1 MDSIYGHLV
10 ASAKPISGGSDNDPP
25 ADDAPAAVVA
35 APPTFV
41 PTDEF
46 KSYQATMQGNFDQ
59 LNQTIGVLRDALVA
73 GTRTQPPVPPAGT
86 PGGAITEEQYV
97 EAIQT
102 GDARVVRAF
111 HQQDKDRLIAEHI
124 VPLRDTGLDA
134 IAGITREMATGQL
147 PYYKKYQK
155 EIDGHIANLPANM
168 RMTPQV
174 YRLAHDAVVGSHN
187 DEIVKEAVEAAI
199 RAPATPEPMPS
210 GGRTGRTSA
219 AGAVPT
225 VEELMGKDASD
236 ALAFRG
242 MTGEMFAQRLGYK
255 SWADYAKLATAEA

>member
-1 MDSIYGHLV
+1 MDSIFGHLV
-10 ASAKPISGGSDNDPP
+10 APAKPISGGSDNDPP
-25 ADDAPAAVVA
+25 EGEVPAAVVA
-35 APPTFV
+35 APTFV
-41 PTDEF
+41 PADEF

-73 GTRTQPPVPPAGT
+73 ARPAPPTPPAAGA
-86 PGGAITEEQYV
+86 PGGSITEEQYV

-102 GDARVVRAF
+102 GDARTVRAF
-111 HQQDKDRLIAEHI
+111 HEQDKQRLIVEHI
-124 VPLRDTGLDA
+124 NPLRDTGLDA

-155 EIDGHIANLPANM
+155 EIDAHISNLPANM

-174 YRLAHDAVVGSHN
+174 YRLAHDAVVGSHI
-187 DEIVKEAVEAAI
+187 DEITTEAREAAI
-199 RAPATPEPMPS
+199 RAPAAPEPMPS
-210 GGRTGRTSA
+210 GGRTGRTSSV
-219 AGAVPT
+219 GAVPT

-242 MTGEMFAQRLGYK
+242 MTGDTFAQRLGYK